1 MIKFVSDK
9 IKLREEIQQVIIE
22 ESKLLR
28 EDIKWNNEL
37 GPEKKIQKVEEPKI
51 NNNQVV
57 ASNDVF
63 NDKGHLILSN
73 INLSKLANN
82 QYSNNDFLS
91 WAKKW
96 KPNYDWNY
104 NSKNLSS
111 EQSKIKDYQEN
122 VEKKVQYLNDFRNQT
137 LKKIRGSYGA
147 QQSKYAESL
156 LFQLTAR
163 LEERLEKD
171 YNERWK
177 GLRDEDKYGNL
188 GRPTKSKNQIKVL
201 ADKIFTAVD
210 GKGTYEDD
218 IIDVFKSLGNK
229 ADFGLLNTSF
239 GTRKVRS
246 GIWGKSDLTG
256 DLSRVLNS
264 ELSQSDIKKI
274 NTILQSKGSTFRF

>member
-28 EDIKWNNEL
+28 EDIKWNNDL

-82 QYSNNDFLS
+82 QYTNNDFIS

-96 KPNYDWNY
+96 KPNYSWNY
-104 NSKNLSS
+104 NSKNLSP

-122 VEKKVQYLNDFRNQT
+122 VEKKRQYLNDFRNET
-137 LKKIRGSYGA
+137 MKKIRGSYGT
-147 QQSKYAESL
+147 QQSKSAENL
-156 LFQLTAR
+156 LFSLTAR

-177 GLRDEDKYGNL
+177 GLIDNKYGES
-188 GRPTKSKNQIKVL
+188 GKSTKTKNQIKVL

-218 IIDVFKSLGNK
+218 IFDVFKSLGNK

-264 ELSQSDIKKI
+264 ELSQGDIKKI
-274 NTILQSKGSTFRF
+274 NTILQSKGITFRF

>member
-22 ESKLLR
+22 ESRLLR
-28 EDIKWNNEL
+28 EDIKWNNDL
-37 GPEKKIQKVEEPKI
+37 GPEKKIQKVEDPKI

-57 ASNDVF
+57 VSNDVF
-63 NDKGHLILSN
+63 NDKGHLILTN
-73 INLSKLANN
+73 INLSKLVNN
-82 QYSNNDFLS
+82 QYTNNDFIS
-91 WAKKW
+91 WSKKW

-122 VEKKVQYLNDFRNQT
+122 VEKKVQYLNDFRNET
-137 LKKIRGSYGA
+137 MKKIRGSYGT

-177 GLRDEDKYGNL
+177 GLIDNKYGNL
-188 GRPTKSKNQIKVL
+188 GKPTKSINQIKVL

-218 IIDVFKSLGNK
+218 IINVFKSLGNK
-229 ADFGLLNTSF
+229 ADFALLNSTF
-239 GTRKVRS
+239 GTRKIRS

-256 DLSRVLNS
+256 DLLRVLNS
-264 ELSQSDIKKI
+264 ELSQGDIKKI
-274 NTILQSKGSTFRF
+274 NTILQSKGITFRF

>member
-1 MIKFVSDK
+1 
-9 IKLREEIQQVIIE
+9 
-22 ESKLLR
+22 LR
-28 EDIKWNNEL
+28 EDIKLNNEL

-137 LKKIRGSYGA
+137 LKKIRGSYGT

-177 GLRDEDKYGNL
+177 GLIDNKYGNL
-188 GRPTKSKNQIKVL
+188 GKPTKSINQIKVL

-218 IIDVFKSLGNK
+218 IINVFKSLGNK
-229 ADFGLLNTSF
+229 ADFALLNSTF
-239 GTRKVRS
+239 GTRKIRS

-256 DLSRVLNS
+256 DLLRVLNS
-264 ELSQSDIKKI
+264 ELSQGDIKKI
-274 NTILQSKGSTFRF
+274 NTILQSKGITFRF